1 MKYTLV
7 SLNGADDSGGVERV
21 TFYLK
26 KILEKQG
33 DVVLLTRTKLQIRKL
48 DLVWQPFLI
57 ALRLFLFHRRSL
69 VIANDWNSW
78 FYPADLSIHHGTT
91 AGVMERIPGEKRLG
105 SRLIAMMERSSA
117 KASKRILAV
126 SESAKADLRRFYGID
141 SGKITVLHNF
151 VDERIF
157 FPKPIVVP
165 PPSTIRIIFC
175 GRLEVRKGVDVLKR
189 LSDHIETLAGSDWDG
204 AFSLCIASNS
214 KENADLFQG
223 NTHTVIRT
231 GLRLADMREFYTGG
245 DVLFFPSRY
254 EGFSMS
260 TLEALACGI
269 PVVGTAE
276 AIKDD
281 LAAYDFTRIVDIDAP
296 MDAVL
301 QNITAVVRTWHD
313 RADEIHRTIARDFG
327 CAQYEARVLALLKET
342 NTDFADSIP
351 QK

>member
-33 DVVLLTRTKLQIRKL
+33 DVVLLTRTKLRIRKL
-48 DLVWQPFLI
+48 DLVWQPFFI
-57 ALRLFLFHRRSL
+57 ALRLFLFHRRAV
-69 VIANDWNSW
+69 VISNGWNSW
-78 FYPADLSIHHGTT
+78 FYPADFSIHHGTT
-91 AGVMERIPGEKRLG
+91 AGIMERVPGEKQLG

-117 KASKRILAV
+117 KASKHILAV
-126 SESAKADLRRFYGID
+126 SESAKADLQRFYSID

-151 VDERIF
+151 VDEHIF
-157 FPKPIVVP
+157 FPEPILVP

-175 GRLEVRKGVDVLKR
+175 GHLEVRKGMDVLKR
-189 LSDHIETLAGSDWDG
+189 LSDYIETLTGNDG
-204 AFSLCIASNS
+204 DDAFSLCIASNS
-214 KENADLFQG
+214 NENADLFRE
-223 NTHTVIRT
+223 NTKTTIRT

-269 PVVGTAE
+269 PVVGTTE
-276 AIKDD
+276 AIKDG
-281 LAAYDFTRIVDIDAP
+281 LTAYDFTRIVDINAP

-301 QNITAVVRTWHD
+301 QNITAVVRTWRG
-313 RADEIHRTIARDFG
+313 RADEIHRTIERDFG
-327 CAQYEARVLALLKET
+327 CAQYEAKVLALLKNAE
-342 NTDFADSIP
+342 AMR
-351 QK
+351 